1 MSGSGRRSNYRK
13 HVTDNVLHALPE
25 PDESIGQRIARVVGT
40 RGGNMFDVVVDSSH
54 HCMEKVDSGSVG
66 EASLSKGE
74 SEILESSTKNED
86 GVDIQQCTNSIREH
100 PTIRAPQLAYLPTK
114 FKKLIWIKR
123 NDFVIVECGDE
134 DSEEKEEKY
143 SSSGGGGFRYAITHV
158 LYKDQ
163 VKHIK
168 ARGLWPT
175 DPFFADD
182 DHSATSSMGDIPT
195 KSDQQNG
202 NIPSDILPKV
212 GGGGGDDDD
221 DDSVEESNDGGTYED
236 NGIVFDDTIGDELM
250 SNTNRISTLRV
261 EESSSEDDS
270 D

>member
-13 HVTDNVLHALPE
+13 HVTNNVLHALPE

-40 RGGNMFDVVVDSSH
+40 RGGNMFDVVVASSPH
-54 HCMEKVDSGSVG
+54 YIEKVDSGSVG
-66 EASLSKGE
+66 EECLPEGE
-74 SEILESSTKNED
+74 S
-86 GVDIQQCTNSIREH
+86 GVDIQQCTDASREH

-134 DSEEKEEKY
+134 DTEEKEEKY

-182 DHSATSSMGDIPT
+182 DHSATSFMGDIPT

>member
-1 MSGSGRRSNYRK
+1 
-13 HVTDNVLHALPE
+13 
-25 PDESIGQRIARVVGT
+25 
-40 RGGNMFDVVVDSSH
+40 MFDVVVASSPDYT
-54 HCMEKVDSGSVG
+54 EKVDSGSVG
-66 EASLSKGE
+66 EACLPKGE
-74 SEILESSTKNED
+74 SEIVESPTKNED
-86 GVDIQQCTNSIREH
+86 GVDIQQCTNSSREH

-182 DHSATSSMGDIPT
+182 DHSSSACCAGDIPIPT
-195 KSDQQNG
+195 KSGQQNL
-202 NIPSDILPKV
+202 NSTSDVLPQF
-212 GGGGGDDDD
+212 GGGDD